1 MPVVLDRSISES
13 PVQKVDFEPRFVA
26 KSAPICRVQAAAK
39 AVASRATTVM
49 LLGETGSGKEMLARF
64 VHLNSPRRDKPFIP
78 VDCSALS
85 ESLFESQLFGHQKGS
100 FTGAVRDTLGFI
112 RAADGGTLFLDE
124 IGELTLNLQA
134 KLLRVLQERCVVPV
148 GGTQANPVDV
158 RVVCATNRDLGAMVE
173 KGSFRQDLFFRIN
186 VVVLR
191 VPPLRERTDD
201 ILALAEFFL
210 ARQAALAEEPRK
222 TLHPEAAQ
230 SLMRYQWPGNIREL
244 FNILEHA
251 YVMCL
256 GPVIQLADLPAPLCH
271 QIPPIGRV
279 QSPELNLERLER
291 NAIVEALKR
300 THYNR
305 AAACR
310 LLGIEARRLNRRIEA
325 LQIAFPSSKSR
336 GPQAIK
342 MITMPA
348 KTDGSDRISI

>member
-1 MPVVLDRSISES
+1 MPVVLGRSISET
-13 PVQKVDFEPRFVA
+13 PLPKVDFEPRFVA

-64 VHLNSPRRDKPFIP
+64 VHQNSPRRDKPFIP

-85 ESLFESQLFGHQKGS
+85 ESLFESQLFGHIKGA
-100 FTGAVRDTLGFI
+100 FTGAMRDTLGFI

-124 IGELTLNLQA
+124 VGELTLNLQA

-158 RVVCATNRDLGAMVE
+158 RIICATNRDLGSMVE
-173 KGSFRQDLFFRIN
+173 KGTFRQDLFFRIN

-191 VPPLRERTDD
+191 VPPLRERTED
-201 ILALAEFFL
+201 ILPLSDFFL
-210 ARQAALAEEPRK
+210 ARQATLAEEPRK
-222 TLHPEAAQ
+222 TLHPDAAQ
-230 SLMRYQWPGNIREL
+230 SLLKYQWPGNIREL

-251 YVMCL
+251 HVMCMN
-256 GPVIQLADLPAPLCH
+256 PVIELSDLPAPLCNAAFT
-271 QIPPIGRV
+271 GRAL
-279 QSPELNLERLER
+279 PTELNLERLER

-300 THYNR
+300 TRYNR

-310 LLGIEARRLNRRIEA
+310 LLGIEARRLNRRIDA
-325 LQIAFPSSKSR
+325 LQIPFPSSKSR
-336 GPQAIK
+336 RPEAIK
-342 MITMPA
+342 TITIPSKM
-348 KTDGSDRISI
+348 DGSDRIIQ